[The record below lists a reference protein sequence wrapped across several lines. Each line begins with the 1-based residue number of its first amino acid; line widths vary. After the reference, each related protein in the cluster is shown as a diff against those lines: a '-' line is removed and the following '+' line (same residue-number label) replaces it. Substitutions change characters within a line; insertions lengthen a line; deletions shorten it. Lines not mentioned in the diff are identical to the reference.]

1 MDGLDEINTLYD
13 QLEELLEEDYVR
25 LSDYLKGDL
34 YEEYKKLILEEKQLL
49 ENSRAAM
56 LQSINI

>member
-34 YEEYKKLILEEKQLL
+34 YDEYKKLILEEMQLL